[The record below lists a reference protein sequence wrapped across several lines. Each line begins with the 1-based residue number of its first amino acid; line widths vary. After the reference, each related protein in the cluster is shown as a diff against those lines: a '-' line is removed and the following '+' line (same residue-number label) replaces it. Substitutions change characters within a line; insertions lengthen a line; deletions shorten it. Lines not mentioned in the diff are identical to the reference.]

1 MFDRAVYQSAVGS
14 LLCLSTG
21 MRPDIPCA
29 VGNVVQFSANNT
41 GLISREF

>member
-21 MRPDIPCA
+21 MRPDIPFA
-29 VGNVVQFSANNT
+29 GWNIVRFSANNT